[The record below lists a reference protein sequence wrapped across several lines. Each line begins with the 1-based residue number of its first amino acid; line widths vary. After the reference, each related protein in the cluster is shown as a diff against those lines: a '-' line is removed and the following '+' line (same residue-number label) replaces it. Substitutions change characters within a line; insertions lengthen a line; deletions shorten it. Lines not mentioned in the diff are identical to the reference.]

1 MKLLLDQNVSA
12 GAADILRERGFD
24 VVHAREVDLSCA
36 VDSVIL
42 VWCREK
48 SRIAVTLDGDFHA
61 ILALSGARNPS
72 VIRIRIEG
80 LRDSEMASL
89 IERVVD
95 VTRADL
101 LQGAAVSVTVTSIRV
116 RALPLLSHIE

>member
-24 VVHAREVDLSCA
+24 VVHTREVGLSRTMDPA
-36 VDSVIL
+36 IL
-42 VWCREK
+42 DWCGEK
-48 SRIAVTLDGDFHA
+48 RRIAVTLDSDFHA
-61 ILALSGARNPS
+61 ILALSGAQSPS
-72 VIRIRIEG
+72 VIRLRIEG

-101 LQGAAVSVTVTSIRV
+101 LRGAAVSVTVTSIRV
-116 RALPLLSHIE
+116 RLLPLLSEIE